1 MSDFKASSTLDLKRP
16 DPAKPTDPTKLDK
29 HGASGSTCLDS
40 IDNKPSI
47 STPLESNSTV
57 SFAASTS
64 KTGHAKGK
72 AKAKAK
78 GKAKTKAAVASSS
91 SAGDKAPAEDSVCNV
106 FCYRFFVGGG
116 ELPNSLSLFPHFC
129 FFAHTLKKRQWSWGS
144 FLLTIQ
150 PCLFSLYM
158 VLVHISYD
166 ELNMFYSIHFSFRL
180 HKFL

>member
-129 FFAHTLKKRQWSWGS
+129 FFAHTLKKRPETRPAGLQALLLADAPRTAERASCWMGTCQGRSGS
-144 FLLTIQ
+144 GAGGRF
-150 PCLFSLYM
+150 C
-158 VLVHISYD
+158 
-166 ELNMFYSIHFSFRL
+166 
-180 HKFL
+180 